1 MEDLYPSR
9 VESKPKITERK
20 DPVIHTDRSKDHESP
35 LSKNQLNFY
44 EKNGYLQLENIFSDN
59 EVADMQKAI
68 FELKDSNRD
77 VSSDKIIREPD
88 HDEIRS
94 IFAVDQDDNY
104 FKEIAQDQR
113 LLDIVNHLL
122 GSDVY
127 IHQSRIN
134 YKPGFAGKEFNWH
147 SDFETWHVEDG
158 MPRMRALSMS
168 IALSDNYTFNGP
180 LMLVPG
186 SQNYYVSCVGET
198 PENHYKESLKTQKFG
213 VPDNNSLKWLV
224 ENGGGLDV
232 ATGKAGTITLFEC
245 NTMHASTSNIT
256 PYPRNNLFMVYNS
269 VENKLAE
276 PFSGAS
282 PRPEYIAVRNTT
294 VPLGKKGTLT

>member
-213 VPDNNSLKWLV
+213 VPDNDSLKWLV